1 MSRAIF
7 ETRRAEA
14 WALIRKGD
22 QNGIGR
28 RFLNQHG
35 II

>member
-1 MSRAIF
+1 MSRAIL
-7 ETRRAEA
+7 EKRLAEA

-22 QNGIGR
+22 LNGIGR

-35 II
+35 IT